1 MSDNLG
7 DSINNFNDGL
17 DEGKAKFRDL
27 RAEAEALAGEVGKSA
42 SASKKAGDAY
52 NGLSSI
58 LEKLQGQ
65 QEGINRLSDSQL
77 DKLQEQA
84 KFKRLQLENALSLNT
99 KLDKTVRLEDVR
111 AQTGTRI
118 LDLSGGAFENALRT
132 AIEQGKITEEEMALL
147 RAKKDTFKA
156 EQGMLDAIDEEVA
169 KRKESNRLMGV
180 SGGIIKGLTSL
191 TGDFGKAFKL
201 DQVAEDMQE
210 LSDKIAN
217 GEEEGNRFTVMAAG
231 MGSAIKNAFATIT
244 DPATI
249 FAAAIKGFTAVDK
262 ANVEFQRQ
270 TGQSLNTMST
280 QAAMANT
287 HFITLGDYIKT
298 ASELTKE
305 LGQNA
310 AAIFEPEDLMEAAEM
325 VEAMGMASKEAANLA
340 KFSKIN
346 GGNIEAQNKAIIEG
360 VNAANRQNKTAVG
373 AGTILK
379 DVANT
384 SEEIAI
390 SYAGYPEKLGAAAT
404 AAKGLGMSLSDVD
417 KIASSLLQFESSIA
431 AELEAELLTGKALNL
446 EKARQLALDND
457 LEGVATELAN
467 QGITAA
473 SFSRM
478 NRIQQEAQ
486 AKALGMNRQELSKM
500 LLTQKAT
507 MDLSEDALSNAQ
519 KQTLEQVKQE
529 EASEKF
535 NKSIQKIQ
543 QALAPIVEPIADFLA
558 GVAGVVSG
566 FFQLLGYV
574 GLLKPLLI
582 GIASVVALI
591 GIGKAV
597 KGFKE
602 FAGTVKESFD
612 TVKGLG
618 KGIADLATG
627 KGSGAL
633 KEAVLGKK
641 DKAKEVTKDAQG
653 RFRDAKGRFAKAPK
667 DKVKEAGDQMEP
679 GKSKGIKENLTSL
692 GEGLKAMAGG
702 KVTQGILNLALAGP
716 ALILALPSIPFLLF
730 IGLTPLSQISSN
742 LENLSQGLE
751 NMSGAKVLLGI
762 GNLALAG
769 TSLLLALP
777 SIPFLLFIGLTP
789 LNKLETNFTS
799 LGDGLKKM
807 SGGPIFTGIGA
818 LALAGP
824 ALAIAN
830 LAIPFLTFM
839 ALPLGPLIQSGLTG
853 LANGL
858 SYLGRNFANVLLGS
872 VALGAV
878 GLALGGS
885 FALAMTMIKDVN
897 PSQMIAFAG
906 SLTMLGLTMALLG
919 NIGANVMMGAAA
931 MGVLALSLI
940 PAAFA
945 FSLLAGV
952 DVGSMIAFSVAL
964 PLLSLAAAGLGFI
977 APFIMAGAGAL
988 AVLGLALIPA
998 SIAFGMIQG
1007 LDTNSIISFAG
1018 GISIL
1023 ALAAAGLGFA
1033 APLIIAG
1040 SFAMTTLGLAL
1051 IPASIAFGMIQG
1063 LDTNSIISF
1072 SKGIGVLALA
1082 AAGLGFASP
1091 FILAGA
1097 GALTMLG
1104 LALIPASIAFGMI
1117 QGLDTNSIISFA
1129 TGVGILAS
1137 TVALLGFAA
1146 PLITAGSFAMTAL
1159 GLALIPLSIGFER
1172 MAAANVEGLVNSLQG
1187 LAGVTPQLFG
1197 VAAGLGAI
1205 SAGLAGIAGAGF
1217 LALPAIGAL
1226 TALGTVS
1233 EGLGSIFGGKAD
1245 NKTATKN
1252 EEKSDNKI
1260 EVKDEGSMKA
1270 IEQKLDQLIAVV
1282 SKGGDVYIDGSKV
1295 GKTLQ
1300 LATSR
1305 MG

>member
-1 MSDNLG
+1 
-7 DSINNFNDGL
+7 
-17 DEGKAKFRDL
+17 
-27 RAEAEALAGEVGKSA
+27 
-42 SASKKAGDAY
+42 
-52 NGLSSI
+52 
-58 LEKLQGQ
+58 
-65 QEGINRLSDSQL
+65 
-77 DKLQEQA
+77 
-84 KFKRLQLENALSLNT
+84 
-99 KLDKTVRLEDVR
+99 
-111 AQTGTRI
+111 
-118 LDLSGGAFENALRT
+118 
-132 AIEQGKITEEEMALL
+132 
-147 RAKKDTFKA
+147 
-156 EQGMLDAIDEEVA
+156 
-169 KRKESNRLMGV
+169 
-180 SGGIIKGLTSL
+180 
-191 TGDFGKAFKL
+191 
-201 DQVAEDMQE
+201 
-210 LSDKIAN
+210 
-217 GEEEGNRFTVMAAG
+217 
-231 MGSAIKNAFATIT
+231 
-244 DPATI
+244 
-249 FAAAIKGFTAVDK
+249 
-262 ANVEFQRQ
+262 
-270 TGQSLNTMST
+270 MST

-769 TSLLLALP
+769 ASLLLALPSIPFLLFIGLTPLSQISSNLENLAEGLENMSGAKVLLGIGNLALAGTSLLLALP

-897 PSQMIAFAG
+897 PSQMIAFSG